1 MLLLSPQRLPCSGSS
16 SKVWQDASSQ
26 IELFKRLDASSI
38 KHKRIRGL
46 LMGLTC
52 DKNNIDISKLS
63 KSRWTIGIHLELI
76 CWFFRNKSRYIV
88 SIAIHE
94 IRRQNRFSFW
104 TLCILEP
111 MIASEQV
118 VDESILVAFLL
129 HPWLSTLFSRL
140 CQNWRKFL
148 WHACKFNFS
157 NFYTYTLHT
166 LKYAHPKTYTSA
178 NLWCTILITAGRE
191 ILFF

>member
-1 MLLLSPQRLPCSGSS
+1 MLSPSHTLTASMRCFESVAHPKQACSPHKDYHVLAALQNFDKMLRLNLEP
-16 SKVWQDASSQ
+16 
-26 IELFKRLDASSI
+26 FKRLDALSI

-52 DKNNIDISKLS
+52 DENTIDTPKLS

-129 HPWLSTLFSRL
+129 HPWWSALTSRL
-140 CQNWRKFL
+140 CQNWR
-148 WHACKFNFS
+148 
-157 NFYTYTLHT
+157 
-166 LKYAHPKTYTSA
+166 
-178 NLWCTILITAGRE
+178 
-191 ILFF
+191 